1 MNKMSIICLGYL
13 FNFPIT
19 LMGAFKLEPIS
30 PSSRLHKKIKTNFLF
45 SVQTV
50 IKCLRVPK
58 FIWLPGL

>member
-1 MNKMSIICLGYL
+1 MSIMFGL
-13 FNFPIT
+13 FNFTLT

-30 PSSRLHKKIKTNFLF
+30 LYSRLQEKIKTNFFIF
-45 SVQTV
+45 SVQIV